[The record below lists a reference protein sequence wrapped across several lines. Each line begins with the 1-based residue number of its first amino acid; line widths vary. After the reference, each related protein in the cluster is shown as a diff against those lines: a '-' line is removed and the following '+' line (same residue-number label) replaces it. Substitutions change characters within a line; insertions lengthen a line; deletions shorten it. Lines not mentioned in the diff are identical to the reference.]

1 MMRNFQKAQE
11 LVARGAGPHQAGQF
25 DKAEKYYKRALKAQS
40 DNIDGLHLLGLVSH
54 QKGRNEYAEQLLPLT
69 EVLETKE

>member
-1 MMRNFQKAQE
+1 MARNFQKAQE
-11 LVARGAGPHQAGQF
+11 LLARGAEPHQAGQF
-25 DKAEKYYKRALKAQS
+25 DKAEKFYKRALKAQR
-40 DNIDGLHLLGLVSH
+40 DNVDALHLLGLVTH